1 MANALF
7 NRLTEKVRQAV
18 AEIHALRKEKERLEA
33 DVALMTEE
41 NRRARRLLREHGEL
55 VEERQRFRARIEK
68 ALSKLDKLRV

>member
-55 VEERQRFRARIEK
+55 VEERQRLRARIEK

>member
-1 MANALF
+1 MANALLH
-7 NRLTEKVRQAV
+7 RLTEKVRQAV
-18 AEIHALRKEKERLEA
+18 AEIHGLRKEKERLEA

-55 VEERQRFRARIEK
+55 IEERQRLRARIEK